1 MIYPF
6 PQIIRRKQ
14 PIEKVC
20 DKIKSFHNNHLNPTN
35 QSFIQIFTAEVL
47 IFLLHLLLFNE
58 GLCQNI
64 RDGSLMNQ
72 ETFL

>member
-35 QSFIQIFTAEVL
+35 QSLIQIFTAEVL
-47 IFLLHLLLFNE
+47 IFKLQAESWSCTAF
-58 GLCQNI
+58 
-64 RDGSLMNQ
+64 S
-72 ETFL
+72 TFYCSMKAYVRI